1 MSNLINL
8 ENKKI
13 LLRMPNWIG
22 DFVMATPLISDIKNN
37 FPSCHLSILCPKAFA
52 GLAKSDPLVNEVIVG
67 QSLRGILPNQGKR
80 DVINYCKSKGFDLS
94 ILTTNSFSSALHAW
108 RMNIPYRVGFKNEG
122 REIFLSHP
130 LFYPKNKQKQHLVKT
145 YKKLLTPLGIE
156 ESLTKPYLKVSNE
169 SLSWV
174 KDFLKTYDVDVDKHI
189 LIGVNPGAA
198 YGSAKCWPKERFAKV
213 AEYLSS
219 FENVR
224 VLFFAPPDQKSMIDD
239 ICAEQNKRVLNLAGK
254 TNLEQLLGM
263 IKTSD
268 IMLSND
274 SGPMHLSYA
283 LETPVVAIFGSTN
296 EVATGPYCLG
306 RVIHKHVSCSP
317 CYLRKCPVDFRC
329 MKAISVEEVCQ
340 NLKNFLKE
348 HSSKVF

>member
-1 MSNLINL
+1 MEIMKSHGFRRGLNGEFVNTLIFTGGNPSETPSMNSMTEEETVSSL
-8 ENKKI
+8 SLDRIVLSDKKA
-13 LLRMPNWIG
+13 
-22 DFVMATPLISDIKNN
+22 D
-37 FPSCHLSILCPKAFA
+37 
-52 GLAKSDPLVNEVIVG
+52 
-67 QSLRGILPNQGKR
+67 GIN
-80 DVINYCKSKGFDLS
+80 
-94 ILTTNSFSSALHAW
+94 
-108 RMNIPYRVGFKNEG
+108 G
-122 REIFLSHP
+122 RELRIEREAYF
-130 LFYPKNKQKQHLVKT
+130 HLDLDKT
-145 YKKLLTPLGIE
+145 IYILGIE